1 MIVWRVIILSALA
14 YGNEGEVKSRK
25 KRIDEG
31 KRFKKAKIQKCGKIA
46 TETLKSKR
54 RL

>member
-14 YGNEGEVKSRK
+14 YGNDGEAKSRK

-31 KRFKKAKIQKCGKIA
+31 IRFDTVLKLKRYFLKLKKNK
-46 TETLKSKR
+46 
-54 RL
+54 